1 MSKRLTASVLSALAI
16 AAPTHAEESTG
27 LPITV
32 TATRFKQNT
41 ASATSPLTIVTKDQ
55 IQRHSWTTLEEV
67 LRNQPSLETSS
78 NGGKG
83 QQSSVFMRGFNSEH
97 TLVLVDGMRLGR
109 SSMGGADLSTV
120 PLSQV
125 ERIEIIRGARASI
138 YGSDAVAGVIN
149 IITRSD
155 KSEHVAQINMNTG
168 SSGYSNVD
176 ASAKGNVTS
185 QDHLKGGANYSRDN
199 GFNVQ
204 PKSGN
209 ENDEHGYWNKNAQ
222 TNYEHQ
228 FNNEWSVFAS
238 GRWMQKQY
246 AYADSS
252 NSYQYTQGYTEDQAY
267 QASLERSDA
276 NWQSSWIVNYVD
288 TDYLS
293 GYARNADKDNAT
305 YKNYND
311 QTSLGWYN
319 QYNLGEGWSVGAGV
333 DWRESR
339 LKDGSESYGA
349 ALDGQLH
356 NTGVYSLVQ
365 YEQDVWTWEL
375 SGRVDDNSGYGTH
388 ETWRT
393 GAAWSFIPDYRLIAN
408 FSTAF
413 RAPTLLNLYSSWGNP
428 DLKAEKAKGGEIGVE
443 GNTGP
448 FQWKITAY
456 RSLVT
461 DMIEYDSVRY
471 NYYNIGAA
479 RLQGIETEIGF
490 VTGII
495 KHHFSADFADP
506 TDSTTDKALTR
517 RAKNTYKWQ
526 AETSWDKWDAAAS
539 WVYKSH
545 RADINYDVYP
555 YEDVVLSSY
564 SLWDVSAGYHLL
576 PQLRIGGRIDNLFD
590 KDYQTAYGYET
601 PGRSYYLNFAYQM

>member
-41 ASATSPLTIVTKDQ
+41 ASATSPLTIITKDQ
-55 IQRHSWTTLEEV
+55 IQRHGWTTLEEI

-97 TLVLVDGMRLGR
+97 SLVLVDGMRLGR
-109 SSMGGADLSTV
+109 SSMGSADLSTV

-125 ERIEIIRGARASI
+125 ERIEIIRGARAAI

-149 IITRSD
+149 IITRSENSD
-155 KSEHVAQINMNTG
+155 HAAQINMNTG
-168 SSGYSNVD
+168 SSGYSNIDGSV
-176 ASAKGNVTS
+176 KGNVTG
-185 QDHLKGGANYSRDN
+185 QDHLKGGAAYNRESGY
-199 GFNVQ
+199 NVH
-204 PKSGN
+204 PSSAN
-209 ENDEHGYWNKNAQ
+209 EGDEHGYWNKSAQ

-228 FNNEWSVFAS
+228 FNDGWALFTS
-238 GRWMQKQY
+238 GRWMQKQN
-246 AYADSS
+246 AYDSYG
-252 NSYQYTQGYTEDQAY
+252 SYKNQYTEDQAY
-267 QASLERSDA
+267 QTSLEHQSDK
-276 NWQSSWIVNYVD
+276 WQSNWNIQYVD
-288 TDYLS
+288 TNYLS
-293 GYARNADKDNAT
+293 GYGKNEAKDDAT

-311 QTSLGWYN
+311 QTSLGWFN
-319 QYNLGEGWSVGAGV
+319 QYNLSEGWSLGGGV

-339 LKDGSESYGA
+339 LKDGSESSGTE
-349 ALDGQLH
+349 LDGQLH
-356 NTGVYSLVQ
+356 NTGAYSLVQ
-365 YEQDVWTWEL
+365 YEQNAWTWEL
-375 SGRVDDNSGYGTH
+375 SGRVDNNSGYGTH

-393 GAAWSFIPDYRLIAN
+393 GAAWSFIPDYRLITN

-413 RAPTLLNLYSSWGNP
+413 RAPTLLNLYSPWGNP

-448 FQWKITAY
+448 FQWKVTAY

-461 DMIEYDSVRY
+461 DMIEYDDVRY

-495 KHHFSADFADP
+495 KHHLSADFADP
-506 TDSTTDKALTR
+506 TDATTDKALTR

-539 WVYKSH
+539 WVYKNH

-555 YEDVVLSSY
+555 YENVVLSSY
-564 SLWDVSAGYHLL
+564 SLWDISVGYHLL

-601 PGRSYYLNFAYQM
+601 PSRSYYLNFAYQM